1 MTMEWSDIIRMREA
15 VAGYL
20 AAFGWLAASGE
31 PMQSREAMDRAAH
44 ELHQFVAEWSK
55 VDGYLSSA
63 WLQENYQMT
72 MDKEQGLPGVVYL
85 LALLSR
91 LSMEH
96 LDTLLEHD
104 PRAVELRPF
113 ANDAASCLKD
123 EMFDLELNAS
133 AVPGDDDRRA
143 ATMLQRWHA
152 GELGDLSVQD
162 VMRLY
167 VFKGLEGD
175 AVLNRF
181 FKVSKLIGYDD
192 EELQKALT
200 DYFDSTYN
208 ETDSWV
214 ACTLADHVPLA
225 DFPDKL
231 KPVRPVFDELA
242 AKGLA
247 EAAGGGYKWK
257 GSAALYGFMVDIVSY
272 AFGLWLSRDRLSWEL
287 FGRAFVNGGNLQV
300 AARKTVGNYRALK
313 SDYPTGHKT
322 IVSTLRN
329 QGRDCFSD
337 WDDKI
342 KGA

>member
-1 MTMEWSDIIRMREA
+1 MEWSDIVRMREA

-20 AAFGWLAASGE
+20 AAFGWLAASCE
-31 PMQSREAMDRAAH
+31 PMPSKDTMDRAAH

-55 VDGYLSSA
+55 VDGYLSHA

-113 ANDAASCLKD
+113 ANDAASYLKD

-175 AVLNRF
+175 AALNRF

-242 AKGLA
+242 AEGLA

-272 AFGLWLSRDRLSWEL
+272 AFGLWLSRDRLPWEL
-287 FGRAFVNGGNLQV
+287 FGRAFVNGENLQE

>member
-1 MTMEWSDIIRMREA
+1 MEWSDIVRMREA

-31 PMQSREAMDRAAH
+31 PMPSREAMDRAAH

-55 VDGYLSSA
+55 VDGYLSHA

-113 ANDAASCLKD
+113 ANDAASCIRD
-123 EMFDLELNAS
+123 EILQLEVNIALEAP
-133 AVPGDDDRRA
+133 VDDDLRA
-143 ATMLQRWHA
+143 AKMLHRWQA
-152 GELGDLSVQD
+152 GELGDMSLND

-167 VFKGLEGD
+167 VFKGMGGGTAFCRSSRISRLLMACD
-175 AVLNRF
+175 
-181 FKVSKLIGYDD
+181 S
-192 EELQKALT
+192 EELMRAVW
-200 DYFDSTYN
+200 DYYN
-208 ETDSWV
+208 KTFVGTDSWV
-214 ACTLADHVPLA
+214 ADTLSVRDSQEDL
-225 DFPDKL
+225 PDEL
-231 KPVRPVFDELA
+231 KPVLPVFDELVDA
-242 AKGLA
+242 GLA
-247 EAAGGGYKWK
+247 VFNDGCYRWT
-257 GSAALYGFMVDIVSY
+257 STAALYGFMVDIVSC
-272 AFGLWLSRDRLSWEL
+272 AFGLWLSRDRLPWEL